1 MTIGPMLARPTTAD
15 PSRAARETMVT
26 QIDLLRQMPI
36 FGGLNTETLEFLLD
50 LSNEVFVAEGDYF
63 FREQERGSSVFVL
76 ESGVAQVHRLRNGSP
91 IVLRQLRE
99 GDCFG
104 EMALIDF
111 LPRSASVMAETNC
124 QAIEIPANLLI
135 KLHRKNL
142 EQYAMIMMNLGRE
155 VSRRLR
161 LAGDRLFELEQPLQ
175 DSLE

>member
-1 MTIGPMLARPTTAD
+1 
-15 PSRAARETMVT
+15 MVT
-26 QIDLLRQMPI
+26 QIDLLRRMPI
-36 FGGLNTETLEFLLD
+36 FGGLKAETLEFLLD
-50 LSNEVFVAEGDYF
+50 LSHEVFVAEGDYF
-63 FREQERGSSVFVL
+63 FREQERGNSVFVL
-76 ESGVAQVHRLRNGSP
+76 ESGVAQVHRDRDGQP
-91 IVLRQLRE
+91 IVLRTLRE

-135 KLHRKNL
+135 KLHRQNL

-161 LAGDRLFELEQPLQ
+161 IAGDRLFELEQPLEEAL
-175 DSLE
+175 D